1 MRRLHLFW
9 PHLLLRLTLARADT
23 PPASDP
29 TSTSSSARPAV
40 EPIVVGGRPWSGG
53 LVLDANGRARAL
65 GIRRGMSLAAAQ
77 RLVPETRFLEPNPEA
92 DRAAVEAVF
101 ERLAAFSPSL
111 AGTSEPDDPAFGLIE
126 VGIEGLEFLW
136 GEERT
141 LAARLASAVEGL
153 LPGRPNL
160 GIAGTRF
167 AATVAAILARP
178 GELIVVPPGGEAA
191 FLAPLPATV
200 LTTDPEA
207 RERLLR
213 YGLRRV
219 DQVAALPRSAVVA
232 RFGSE
237 GVRLHARAVGEEV
250 EPGETWRRPE
260 RVALG
265 LDLEPAVDRLEA
277 LRFVLHRLVVGL
289 VGQLAARGRAAAS
302 AELRLRLDPRLGT
315 SEAGR
320 GAVESVGVAPSVVPD
335 ASASGAIDTV
345 RQVLPEPT
353 ADGEAIERLLV
364 ARLERHPPAA
374 PVERLELEL
383 DGLVPDAGQQLEL
396 FEPQRARRGRLAWQL
411 ARIAVEFGADRVLE
425 AEVLDPE
432 ASWAEARSRW
442 RPWSG
447 RWAAGVDGG
456 RAAEG
461 RAAEGRAA
469 GGVQGSAPRVD
480 EGVAGDVEGRPLRA
494 RSALGSGVVPKLTAK
509 VDGRRARR

>member
-9 PHLLLRLTLARADT
+9 PHLLLRLALARANA
-23 PPASDP
+23 PQAGDP
-29 TSTSSSARPAV
+29 TSTSWSARRAT

-53 LVLDANGRARAL
+53 LVLDANGRARGL

-77 RLVPETRFLEPNPEA
+77 RLVPETRFLEPHPEA
-92 DRAAVEAVF
+92 DRAALEAVF

-111 AGTSEPDDPAFGLIE
+111 AGTSEPDDPAFGFIE
-126 VGIEGLEFLW
+126 VGIEGLELLW
-136 GEERT
+136 GEERI

-167 AATVAAILARP
+167 AATVAAVLARP
-178 GELIVVPPGGEAA
+178 GVPIVVPPGGEAA
-191 FLAPLPATV
+191 FLAPLPATI
-200 LTTDPEA
+200 LTSDPEA
-207 RERLLR
+207 RARLLR
-213 YGLRRV
+213 FGLRRV

-232 RFGSE
+232 RFGPE

-250 EPGETWRRPE
+250 EPGEIWRRPE
-260 RVALG
+260 RAALG

-289 VGQLAARGRAAAS
+289 VEQVAARGRAAAS
-302 AELRLRLDPRLGT
+302 AELRLRLDPRLRA
-315 SEAGR
+315 SDPGR
-320 GAVESVGVAPSVVPD
+320 GAIESVGAASSVVPGV
-335 ASASGAIDTV
+335 STRGWVVTV

-374 PVERLELEL
+374 AVERLELEL

-442 RPWSG
+442 RSWSG
-447 RWAAGVDGG
+447 RRGAGVDGWHTAG
-456 RAAEG
+456 VDGERAGEIQRPVA
-461 RAAEGRAA
+461 
-469 GGVQGSAPRVD
+469 RVD
-480 EGVAGDVEGRPLRA
+480 EGRVEEVEGRAPQA
-494 RSALGSGVVPKLTAK
+494 RREPGSGVVSELAVE
-509 VDGRRARR
+509 VDGRRGRR